1 MSKKEKTVKAGNTN
15 IKIKLTPIDRAF
27 YVVVD
32 IYLAICGVIVLLPLL
47 HVLAQSLS
55 ETDISGFQTYWV
67 IAFRAAIV
75 RT

>member
-32 IYLAICGVIVLLPLL
+32 IYLAI
-47 HVLAQSLS
+47 
-55 ETDISGFQTYWV
+55 
-67 IAFRAAIV
+67 
-75 RT
+75 